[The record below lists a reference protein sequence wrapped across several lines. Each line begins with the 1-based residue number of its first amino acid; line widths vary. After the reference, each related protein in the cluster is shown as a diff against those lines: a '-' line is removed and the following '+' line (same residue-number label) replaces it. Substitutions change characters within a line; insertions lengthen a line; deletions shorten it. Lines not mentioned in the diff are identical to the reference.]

1 MWISSLNMDG
11 GVGKKMQEGGS
22 GMGHRSC
29 KKVVGWEKNA
39 RRWPSPEV
47 ITGSD
52 WSSVSGT
59 TSANSSTP
67 HRTETSTKHKQVPTK
82 QAQVT
87 SLLVSTMEAL
97 VAAADVI
104 LLGYQLRSPKA
115 DKLFWEL
122 CQTVSGNWD
131 RMLVSAMCFA
141 GKSLALVDGNVWR
154 QLEEG
159 LRVARVY

>member
-1 MWISSLNMDG
+1 MLVAVEG
-11 GVGKKMQEGGS
+11 LGKKMQEGGS
-22 GMGHRSC
+22 G
-29 KKVVGWEKNA
+29 KKNSK
-39 RRWPSPEV
+39 RRPCSEV
-47 ITGSD
+47 ITSSD
-52 WSSVSGT
+52 GLSVSGT

-67 HRTETSTKHKQVPTK
+67 HRTETSTKHRQVLTK

-97 VAAADVI
+97 VADDGVI
-104 LLGYQLRSPKA
+104 LLGYQLRSPEA

-122 CQTVSGNWD
+122 CQIVSGNWD
-131 RMLVSAMCFA
+131 RMLVPAMSFA
-141 GKSLALVDGNVWR
+141 SKSLALVDGNVWR

>member
-1 MWISSLNMDG
+1 
-11 GVGKKMQEGGS
+11 
-22 GMGHRSC
+22 
-29 KKVVGWEKNA
+29 
-39 RRWPSPEV
+39 
-47 ITGSD
+47 
-52 WSSVSGT
+52 
-59 TSANSSTP
+59 
-67 HRTETSTKHKQVPTK
+67 
-82 QAQVT
+82 
-87 SLLVSTMEAL
+87 MEAL

>member
-1 MWISSLNMDG
+1 MKRCSVELEREDLGIAVVVMLPFGRARGRMERSMLVAVEG
-11 GVGKKMQEGGS
+11 LGKKMQEGGL
-22 GMGHRSC
+22 G
-29 KKVVGWEKNA
+29 KKKNSKK
-39 RRWPSPEV
+39 RPCSEV
-47 ITGSD
+47 ITSSD
-52 WSSVSGT
+52 GLSVSGT

-131 RMLVSAMCFA
+131 RMLVSAM
-141 GKSLALVDGNVWR
+141 
-154 QLEEG
+154 
-159 LRVARVY
+159 